1 MARHCTEVD
10 TKRDFAG
17 ARATAPGDSAPPP
30 PDVGPEHG
38 RVLAGKYRVER
49 VLGEGGMGV
58 VVAATHLA
66 LGELVA
72 VKLLRRGAD
81 VDEEEARARFDRETR
96 AAARLRSDHVARIH
110 DAGVLDDGTQFLVL
124 EYLEGQDLDAWL
136 SDSGRLPATA
146 AVGAILEACEALAEA
161 HANGIVHRDIK
172 PGNLFLA
179 AKPDGASTIKVLDFG
194 ISRLLDRAL
203 AESSAGTP
211 PKRLLTRGAIGTPP
225 YVAPEQILCAS
236 DVDARADIWALGATL
251 YELLTGE
258 VPFKGR
264 SSTLV
269 CMNILEAT
277 PRPPSETL
285 GDLPD
290 GLDAVVL
297 RCLEKEP
304 GERFADVGELAR
316 ALVPFGPEDAER
328 SARTTQRLLT
338 GGSTTPIQGRL
349 ADPVEVQEPPRARV
363 SPPPPSSEPA
373 PSPQSGPPGL
383 AHTTEVSRRP
393 MPLSGRRARTRT
405 AALAAIVGTSAL
417 LVWIVGVAI
426 GKRIEQPGVRPGL
439 ALHGPRERWRVA
451 AARSA
456 SAAGDAAASGRP
468 AAPEVEPGASEA
480 AAASSPAAA
489 SAAPTDRTPT
499 GRPARSHPSVE
510 DLFDDR
516 K

>member
-1 MARHCTEVD
+1 M
-10 TKRDFAG
+10 
-17 ARATAPGDSAPPP
+17 
-30 PDVGPEHG
+30 
-38 RVLAGKYRVER
+38 LAGKYRVER

-236 DVDARADIWALGATL
+236 DVDARADIYAIGAVA
-251 YELLTGE
+251 Y
-258 VPFKGR
+258 F
-264 SSTLV
+264 
-269 CMNILEAT
+269 M
-277 PRPPSETL
+277 
-285 GDLPD
+285 
-290 GLDAVVL
+290 
-297 RCLEKEP
+297 
-304 GERFADVGELAR
+304 
-316 ALVPFGPEDAER
+316 
-328 SARTTQRLLT
+328 
-338 GGSTTPIQGRL
+338 
-349 ADPVEVQEPPRARV
+349 
-363 SPPPPSSEPA
+363 
-373 PSPQSGPPGL
+373 
-383 AHTTEVSRRP
+383 
-393 MPLSGRRARTRT
+393 LSGRRLFEATDDLALTTLVLNVEPPRLADVAGQPIPAELDLLVAACLEKRREDRPQRIADLV
-405 AALAAIVGTSAL
+405 AALDAL
-417 LVWIVGVAI
+417 
-426 GKRIEQPGVRPGL
+426 
-439 ALHGPRERWRVA
+439 
-451 AARSA
+451 
-456 SAAGDAAASGRP
+456 AGDFRWSEA
-468 AAPEVEPGASEA
+468 EA
-480 AAASSPAAA
+480 AAWWEQVPPAA
-489 SAAPTDRTPT
+489 
-499 GRPARSHPSVE
+499 
-510 DLFDDR
+510 
-516 K
+516 